1 MDIGLAI
8 LCLAGFLGGF
18 IDSVAGG
25 GGLVTL
31 PALLAAGVPAHIAL
45 GTNKLQSMC
54 GTTCALLNFHRHAK
68 VLWRIAAVG
77 VPFSLAGSAAGARL
91 ALVIPP
97 SILAKVLVII
107 LPPAAF
113 FMFTS
118 RHLIKPTYGERRT
131 GAAFWVPT
139 IVACSTIGLYD
150 GFFGPGTGTF
160 LILALVLFS
169 KIPLINATAT
179 AKTFNLASN
188 VAAFITFAMSGSI
201 DYTIGLAMAACNI
214 AGNLIGSHYAI
225 KHGHEFIRKLLMV
238 AVTLLFAYLVWKY
251 YL

>member
-1 MDIGLAI
+1 MDLGLLF
-8 LCLAGFLGGF
+8 LCCAGFCGGF

-25 GGLVTL
+25 GGLISL
-31 PALLAAGVPAHIAL
+31 PALLAAGVPPHVAL

-54 GTTCALLNFHRHAK
+54 GTTCALFNFHRHAK

-77 VPFSLAGSAAGARL
+77 IPFSLAGSALGARL
-91 ALVIPP
+91 ALVVP
-97 SILAKVLVII
+97 AGVLGKLLVVI

-118 RHLIKPTYGERRT
+118 RHLIRPAYGERRT
-131 GAAFWVPT
+131 GAAFWLPT
-139 IVACSTIGLYD
+139 IAACSIIGLYD

-188 VAAFITFAMSGSI
+188 VAAFITFFIADSI
-201 DYTIGLAMAACNI
+201 DFRIGLAMAAANI

-225 KHGHEFIRKLLMV
+225 KHGHDFIRRLLMV
-238 AVTLLFAYLVWKY
+238 AVGLLFAYLVWKY